1 MPWMLRR
8 KEDMCWKDPRHPG
21 MGGDGTHAGSLGR
34 AGTGCSLAFVVLV
47 ELELAG
53 REASVGAV
61 VVVVTGRRGC

>member
-21 MGGDGTHAGSLGR
+21 MGGGGTHAGSLGR

-47 ELELAG
+47 EHELAG
-53 REASVGAV
+53 
-61 VVVVTGRRGC
+61 GRHLLGLLLLL